1 MRALARFAVAALP
14 LALSACIRL
23 GPDYQ
28 LPAEAVVNKPQA
40 QAPFEMD
47 HGTEVS
53 QEDLPADWW
62 QLYHDPKLDALVH
75 EALARN
81 TDLRQAYFNLRRAFE
96 GFMMARSAN
105 DPQFIAEGST
115 GRGQIS
121 SQSLA
126 LMQKLPVMNLTSVL
140 GEVSYQLDLFGKLK
154 RATES
159 AAASTQASQAVLDTA
174 RITVVAQVVR
184 SYMESCHA
192 SEELE
197 IAEHSLEIQE
207 RELEVARR
215 LFEGGRGNEVDV
227 SRAQAQA
234 ESLRAQIPPFES
246 KKAAALYQLSALLGR
261 TPGDLPPGAAACKH
275 APQLAEP
282 LPVGDGAALL
292 RRRPDIRAAER
303 ELAAA
308 TADIGVSIAEM
319 YPEVSLFANFGYT
332 GISDYIGTG
341 LTRRWMFG
349 PKIMWHFPTGVDRAR
364 VRASE
369 AGAGAALAHFDGVVL
384 NALRETQTLLTHYEH
399 DLVRN
404 QSLREARDAARD
416 AAEYN
421 RRLYREGRLP
431 YLDSLD
437 ADRTL
442 ASAEATLAESES
454 QLSMDQVNLF
464 LALGGGWENAR
475 GESERIGE
483 AKSAK
488 HGSPAPESGTR
499 AAGTASRSAH

>member
-1 MRALARFAVAALP
+1 MKSLARLAIGALP
-14 LALSACIRL
+14 LALSACIKL
-23 GPDYQ
+23 GPNYQ
-28 LPAEAVVNKPQA
+28 LPAEAMVNKPQA
-40 QAPFEMD
+40 QAPFAME
-47 HGTEVS
+47 HNEKIS
-53 QEDLPADWW
+53 QQDLPADWW
-62 QLYHDPKLDALVH
+62 QLYQEPKLDALVR
-75 EALARN
+75 EALDKN

-126 LMQKLPVMNLTSVL
+126 LMEKLPVMNLTSIL

-159 AAASTQASQAVLDTA
+159 AAASAQSSQAALDAA

-184 SYMESCHA
+184 NYMESCHA

-207 RELEVARR
+207 RELDVARR

-227 SRAQAQA
+227 SRAEAQA
-234 ESLRAQIPPFES
+234 ETLRSRIPPFES
-246 KKAAALYQLSALLGR
+246 KKASALYQLSALLGR
-261 TPGDLPPGAAACKH
+261 TPGDLPPDVAACKE
-275 APQLAEP
+275 APQLAAP
-282 LPVGDGAALL
+282 LPVGDGATLL

-308 TADIGVSIAEM
+308 TANIGVSIAEM
-319 YPEVSLFANFGYT
+319 FPEVSLFANFGYT
-332 GISDYIGTG
+332 GITDYIGTG

-364 VRASE
+364 VRAAE

-404 QSLREARDAARD
+404 QSLREARNAARD

-442 ASAEATLAESES
+442 AAAEATLAESAY

-475 GESERIGE
+475 GESEKLQETR
-483 AKSAK
+483 SDK
-488 HGSPAPESGTR
+488 HSTPVPADN
-499 AAGTASRSAH
+499 AAN